1 MENNVTISI
10 EEVNR
15 VKKNAD
21 LIVPEGDIE
30 IALEKM
36 ASDITAAIGDKDP
49 IILCVMIGGMVP
61 AGKLIT
67 KMNFPFTVDYV
78 HATRYRGNITGADIE
93 WVVKPRCNLKDE
105 VVLIIDDILDEGHT
119 LARIIEYCKKE
130 GGAADVK
137 TAVLVDK
144 QHDRRFMDMQADFVG
159 LTVEDRYIFGE
170 GMDYKGYLRNL
181 SGIYA
186 LSDED

>member
-1 MENNVTISI
+1 MAVSI
-10 EEVNR
+10 EEIKR
-15 VKKNAD
+15 VKNNAD

-36 ASDITAAIGDKDP
+36 AVEITNVIGDKDP
-49 IILCVMIGGMVP
+49 IVLCVMIGGMVP
-61 AGKLIT
+61 AGKLLT
-67 KMNFPFTVDYV
+67 KMDFPFTVDYV
-78 HATRYRGNITGADIE
+78 HATRYLGNITGADIE
-93 WVVKPRCNLKDE
+93 WVVKPTSDLKDR

-119 LARIIEYCKKE
+119 LARITEYCEKDC
-130 GGAADVK
+130 GAADVK

-159 LTVEDRYIFGE
+159 VTVEDRYVFGE

>member
-1 MENNVTISI
+1 MPVSI
-10 EEVNR
+10 EEILR
-15 VKKNAD
+15 VKQSAD
-21 LIVPEGDIE
+21 LIVPEGEIE
-30 IALEKM
+30 IALNKM
-36 ASDITAAIGDKDP
+36 AAEITSSIGDCDP
-49 IILCVMIGGMVP
+49 VVLCVMVGGMVP
-61 AGKLIT
+61 AGKLLT
-67 KMNFPFTVDYV
+67 KMDFPFTVDYI

-93 WVVKPRCNLKDE
+93 WVVKPRADLKGKT
-105 VVLIIDDILDEGHT
+105 VLIIDDILDEGHT
-119 LARIIEYCKKE
+119 LARIIEYCAKE
-130 GGAADVK
+130 CEAADVK